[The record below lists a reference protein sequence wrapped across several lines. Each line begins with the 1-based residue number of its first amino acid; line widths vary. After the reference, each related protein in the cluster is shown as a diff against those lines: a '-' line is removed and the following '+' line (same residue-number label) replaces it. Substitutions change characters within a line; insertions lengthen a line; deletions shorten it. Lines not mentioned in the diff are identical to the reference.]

1 MWSTVQYST
10 QDTVPGREQASW
22 QFFSSEQK
30 CESSQSSWIRHSSG
44 NSSFVST
51 CTALY
56 CTALYV
62 LHIILLYTDYLHHQ
76 QDWWSISS
84 ITCIYFGYF
93 TPESS
98 TAHST
103 VVGQSDGQHILIQ
116 ISARFFIE
124 MWLGHFSMDCLVLIV
139 MLTPLVPSK
148 IDFKVG
154 LVARKGPKV
163 G

>member
-1 MWSTVQYST
+1 MQFSTVQY
-10 QDTVPGREQASW
+10 
-22 QFFSSEQK
+22 
-30 CESSQSSWIRHSSG
+30 C
-44 NSSFVST
+44 
-51 CTALY
+51 
-56 CTALYV
+56 
-62 LHIILLYTDYLHHQ
+62 
-76 QDWWSISS
+76 
-84 ITCIYFGYF
+84 
-93 TPESS
+93 

-103 VVGQSDGQHILIQ
+103 VVGQSHGQHILIQ

-139 MLTPLVPSK
+139 MLTPLVASK